1 MSPRSEMYWLKGCE
15 FDICLLV
22 KFFDKE
28 LLDGS

>member
-15 FDICLLV
+15 FDTSLTV

-28 LLDGS
+28 LLDES